1 MAADYLIASLP
12 SLSFDGSAPC
22 TWDAFTAACREQLG
36 AEDAAALES
45 LAAIE
50 RGRGDAGD
58 GAAADHAVVAE
69 WRDADAALRNALAA
83 ERAKAHGLDAAK
95 WLRPASGRS
104 LYWDGRVAAA
114 YQERDAGRRDEL
126 LDRVRWDAAG
136 ELTPCEA
143 PLSTRAVFTYAIRL
157 LIVLRRRA
165 IERGAGNA
173 ALDRLTAASRIELR

>member
-1 MAADYLIASLP
+1 MAADYLVASLP
-12 SLSFDGSAPC
+12 ALSFDGPAPVA
-22 TWDAFTAACREQLG
+22 WDAFTAACREQLG
-36 AEDAAALES
+36 AEDAAAVES
-45 LAAIE
+45 LAAVE
-50 RGRGDAGD
+50 RGRGGADG
-58 GAAADHAVVAE
+58 GAAKGHAVVAE
-69 WRDADAALRNALAA
+69 WLEADAALRNAVAA
-83 ERAKAHGLDAAK
+83 ERAKARGLDAAK
-95 WLRPASGRS
+95 WLRPTACCS

-114 YQERDAGRRDEL
+114 YQERDAGRRDEM

-136 ELTPCEA
+136 ELTPCAA

>member
-1 MAADYLIASLP
+1 MAADYLVASLP
-12 SLSFDGSAPC
+12 SLSFDGPAPIA
-22 TWDAFTAACREQLG
+22 WDAFTSACREQLG
-36 AEDAAALES
+36 AKDAAAVES
-45 LAAIE
+45 LAAVE
-50 RGRGDAGD
+50 RGREAPGD
-58 GAAADHAVVAE
+58 GAAPGNAVVAE
-69 WRDADAALRNALAA
+69 WREADARLRNALAA
-83 ERAKAHGLDAAK
+83 ERAKARGLDAAK
-95 WLRPASGRS
+95 WMRPASGCS
-104 LYWDGRVAAA
+104 LYWDGRIAAA
-114 YQERDAGRRDEL
+114 YQERDAGRRDEM